1 MVRRDVVLRA
11 PHRLTNNAERGR
23 LMTEHNI
30 AGAAGGIQG
39 GVRCRVCDAL
49 KPSSEYYPKQIRMS
63 GDVGECKECT
73 KARVRRRARNNP
85 AVQEYDRKIARRPKK
100 AASIRA
106 ISEAW
111 NEKNPEAYR
120 AHYLLTNA
128 VRDGRIE
135 REPCLFC
142 RAEKVHAHH
151 RDYAKPLGVIWL
163 CPKCHHRLH
172 AYFPETEGENKTAP
186 DTSSE
191 DN

>member
-11 PHRLTNNAERGR
+11 PHRLTSNAERGR

-49 KPSSEYYPKQIRMS
+49 KPSSEYYPKQIRMA

-85 AVQEYDRKIARRPKK
+85 AVQEYDRQRAKLPHRRENAQRVMREWRK
-100 AASIRA
+100 ASPEGSRAHRALNYSIRA
-106 ISEAW
+106 GKI
-111 NEKNPEAYR
+111 KK
-120 AHYLLTNA
+120 
-128 VRDGRIE
+128 
-135 REPCLFC
+135 EPCLFC
-142 RAEKVHAHH
+142 GRDDVHAHH
-151 RDYAKPLGVIWL
+151 RDYAKPLDVIWL

-172 AYFPETEGENKTAP
+172 AYFPETEGANKRDEA
-186 DTSSE
+186 
-191 DN
+191 